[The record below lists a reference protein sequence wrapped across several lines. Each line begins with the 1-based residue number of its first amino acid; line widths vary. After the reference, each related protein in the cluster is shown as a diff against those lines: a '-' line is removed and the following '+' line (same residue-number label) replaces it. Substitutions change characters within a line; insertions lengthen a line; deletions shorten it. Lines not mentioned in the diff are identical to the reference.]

1 MIIVTT
7 NKLYL
12 YLKFFLL
19 YSFLLVI
26 LISKSFAHGGLS
38 LDEDYCVLTVG
49 KYEMHFS
56 GYQPENN
63 GPKEF
68 CEDIPETGNTIVV
81 LDFMDDELRSLPVEV
96 RIILDTEENNEDL
109 ESITVYKKDYKIYK
123 NGTISLRQNFEN
135 KGKFIGYVTV
145 KDENNFIISE
155 FPFSVGIE
163 RKSSSY
169 IYFIILALITGASLF
184 YFGNKIRNKSLNA

>member
-7 NKLYL
+7 NKLHL

-26 LISKSFAHGGLS
+26 LIPKSFAHGGLS

-123 NGTISLRQNFEN
+123 NGTISLRKNFEN

>member
-96 RIILDTEENNEDL
+96 RIILDTEENNQDL

>member
-1 MIIVTT
+1 MIIATT

-12 YLKFFLL
+12 YLKFFLFN
-19 YSFLLVI
+19 SFIIVI

-38 LDEDYCVLTVG
+38 LEEDYCVLTVG

-56 GYQPENN
+56 GYQPKNN

-81 LDFMDDELRSLPVEV
+81 LDFMDDELRSLPIEV
-96 RIILDTEENNEDL
+96 RIILDTEENNQDL
-109 ESITVYKKDYKIYK
+109 DSITVYKKDYKIYK

-135 KGKFIGYVTV
+135 KGKFVGYVTV
-145 KDENNFIISE
+145 KEENNFIISE

-169 IYFIILALITGASLF
+169 IYFTLLALITGASLF
-184 YFGNKIRNKSLNA
+184 YIGNKIRNKSTNA

>member
-169 IYFIILALITGASLF
+169 IYFIIMALITGASLF

>member
-169 IYFIILALITGASLF
+169 IYFILLALITGASLF

>member
-1 MIIVTT
+1 MIIAII
-7 NKLYL
+7 NKVCLYI
-12 YLKFFLL
+12 KFILL
-19 YSFLLVI
+19 YFFILVS

-38 LDEDYCVLTVG
+38 LEEDYCVLTIG

-96 RIILDTEENNEDL
+96 RIIVDTEENNEDL
-109 ESITVYKKDYKIYK
+109 ESITVYKKDYKIYP
-123 NGTISLRQNFEN
+123 NGTISLRQNFIN
-135 KGKFIGYVTV
+135 KGKFVGYVTV
-145 KDENNFIISE
+145 KEEDNFIISE

-169 IYFIILALITGASLF
+169 IYFILLALITGASLF
-184 YFGNKIRNKSLNA
+184 YIGNKIRNKSTNA

>member
-123 NGTISLRQNFEN
+123 NGTISLRKNFEN

>member
-1 MIIVTT
+1 MIIATT

-12 YLKFFLL
+12 YLKFFLFN
-19 YSFLLVI
+19 SFIIVI

-38 LDEDYCVLTVG
+38 LEEDYCVLTIG

-96 RIILDTEENNEDL
+96 RIIVDTEENNEDL
-109 ESITVYKKDYKIYK
+109 DSITAVSYTHLTLP
-123 NGTISLRQNFEN
+123 TIC
-135 KGKFIGYVTV
+135 
-145 KDENNFIISE
+145 
-155 FPFSVGIE
+155 SV
-163 RKSSSY
+163 
-169 IYFIILALITGASLF
+169 
-184 YFGNKIRNKSLNA
+184 